1 MRSLDSQLSTVSRK
15 VREYLLARTREQSL
29 KPSHLDSAARM
40 YVQCGGKSMRPAMLL
55 WSCSAVGGSEGE
67 AVPAAAAVELY
78 HTWTLVHDDIIDRD
92 ERRRGGLSV
101 HAEFEGRGA
110 RELGLDART
119 AAHYG
124 LSFAILA
131 GDVQHAWAVGLLGR
145 CPQAMRDPR
154 LALRL
159 VAELEGPVLSAIA
172 QGEALDLQHA
182 LRPVGKVTERQILN
196 MISLKTA
203 ALYSFAARAGG
214 LLGLRSFQPRH
225 PHVRALAKFG
235 RLCGMAFQL
244 QDDILGV
251 LGEDKRLGK
260 PVGSDIREG
269 KRTTI
274 LSHAWK
280 QASAQQRRTLSR
292 ALANPSANDEDIRQA
307 RRILLETGG
316 IAHTRSLAR
325 EYVGAA
331 LEALKP
337 VPASDSKRLLS
348 QLAGAMIA
356 RTR

>member
-1 MRSLDSQLSTVSRK
+1 MPSLDTQLAAVSRK
-15 VREYLLARTREQSL
+15 VRKYLLALTREQPL
-29 KPSHLDSAARM
+29 KPPHLDGAARM
-40 YVQCGGKSMRPAMLL
+40 YVESGGKSMRPAMLL
-55 WSCSAVGGSEGE
+55 WSCSAVGGSQED
-67 AVPAAAAVELY
+67 AIPAAAAVELY

-92 ERRRGGLSV
+92 ERRRGGSSV
-101 HAEFEGRGA
+101 HAEFEGRA
-110 RELGLDART
+110 ASELGLDART

-145 CPQAMRDPR
+145 CPQAGRDPA
-154 LALRL
+154 LVLRL
-159 VAELEGPVLSAIA
+159 VAELEGPVLAAIA
-172 QGEALDLQHA
+172 QGEALDLQYA

-214 LLGLRSFQPRH
+214 LLGLGSFRPNHRH
-225 PHVRALAKFG
+225 VASLAKFG

-274 LSHAWK
+274 LCRAWRR
-280 QASAQQRRTLSR
+280 ASAQQRQVLVN
-292 ALANPSANDEDIRQA
+292 ALGNPAAGDEDIKEA
-307 RRILLETGG
+307 SRILLRTGG

-325 EYVGAA
+325 AYVTAA
-331 LEALKP
+331 LDALRP
-337 VPASDSKRLLS
+337 LPPSDSKRSLA
-348 QLAGAMIA
+348 QLARAMIA